1 MKIHI
6 DEVIRLSGGFRE
18 CGKLVGRTGAS
29 VQTLKSGMDP
39 AVLARGGIAQRFRS
53 VQSRLADTEHL
64 LQRIGDTLESGAN
77 TYRRA
82 DMRLRTMAHGEF
94 REQKKPCHLPR
105 R

>member
-1 MKIHI
+1 
-6 DEVIRLSGGFRE
+6 
-18 CGKLVGRTGAS
+18 
-29 VQTLKSGMDP
+29 MDP

-82 DMRLRTMAHGEF
+82 DMRLRTMAQGEF
-94 REQKKPCHLPR
+94 RE
-105 R
+105 

>member
-53 VQSRLADTEHL
+53 VQSHLADTEHL

-82 DMRLRTMAHGEF
+82 DMRLRTMAQGEF
-94 REQKKPCHLPR
+94 RE
-105 R
+105 

>member
-1 MKIHI
+1 M
-6 DEVIRLSGGFRE
+6 
-18 CGKLVGRTGAS
+18 
-29 VQTLKSGMDP
+29 QTLKSGMDP

-82 DMRLRTMAHGEF
+82 DMRLRTMAQGEF
-94 REQKKPCHLPR
+94 RE
-105 R
+105 